1 MSLLSYTP
9 LFSFPVFLFPPLIS
23 LPGFDLVWSS
33 LFDISRASGL
43 SCIACFRL
51 FFHFHF
57 FFTHTSF
64 MSVFIVVFLLFM
76 STWNCKEL
84 HLVHFLLSVEFS
96 MRLNI
101 VEICNDTSGVLDIL
115 LVPLLKSLYL
125 VY

>member
-1 MSLLSYTP
+1 
-9 LFSFPVFLFPPLIS
+9 
-23 LPGFDLVWSS
+23 
-33 LFDISRASGL
+33 
-43 SCIACFRL
+43 
-51 FFHFHF
+51 
-57 FFTHTSF
+57 
-64 MSVFIVVFLLFM
+64 M

-101 VEICNDTSGVLDIL
+101 VEICNDTSGVLDLL

>member
-1 MSLLSYTP
+1 
-9 LFSFPVFLFPPLIS
+9 
-23 LPGFDLVWSS
+23 LVWSS

-51 FFHFHF
+51 FFFYPHLVYVCVHCF
-57 FFTHTSF
+57 
-64 MSVFIVVFLLFM
+64 FLLFM

-101 VEICNDTSGVLDIL
+101 VEICNDTSGVLDLL